1 MLSYIARRF
10 VIMIPMLVLLS
21 IISFVIIQLPP
32 GDYLTTYLNARRA
45 AGEVFNE
52 AEIEALKAQY
62 GLDQSI
68 YVQYYK
74 WMRNILVNGSFGRS
88 FYWGREVNEILAE
101 RLPITIFVSLASLIV
116 VYVLAIPIAILS
128 AIYKYTWFDYLATT
142 FGFIGLA
149 MPSFMVALVVSY
161 LWFLITG
168 GMVTSLFSIEFRDA
182 PWSFPKFLDLLSNVW
197 LPIVIIGLSGTAGL
211 IRTLRATLLDEL
223 SKPYVVTARSK
234 GLTESR
240 LLLKY
245 PVRIAMNPVFSTIGW
260 LLPGLINGGVIVGI
274 VLNLQMIGPVL
285 MQATLSQDMY
295 LAGSVVLILGVLTVI
310 GTLISDI
317 LLAWLDP
324 RIRYGAEG

>member
-101 RLPITIFVSLASLIV
+101 RLPITIFVPLASLIV

-128 AIYKYTWFDYLATT
+128 TIYKYTWFDYLATT

-168 GMVTSLFSIEFRDA
+168 GMVTSLFSIDSAMRHGRF
-182 PWSFPKFLDLLSNVW
+182 PSFWTCYRMCGCLL
-197 LPIVIIGLSGTAGL
+197 
-211 IRTLRATLLDEL
+211 
-223 SKPYVVTARSK
+223 
-234 GLTESR
+234 
-240 LLLKY
+240 
-245 PVRIAMNPVFSTIGW
+245 
-260 LLPGLINGGVIVGI
+260 
-274 VLNLQMIGPVL
+274 
-285 MQATLSQDMY
+285 
-295 LAGSVVLILGVLTVI
+295 
-310 GTLISDI
+310 
-317 LLAWLDP
+317 
-324 RIRYGAEG
+324 

>member
-45 AGEVFNE
+45 AGEVSNE

-101 RLPITIFVSLASLIV
+101 RLPITIFVPLASLIV

-128 AIYKYTWFDYLATT
+128 TIYKYTWFDYLATT

-168 GMVTSLFSIEFRDA
+168 GMVTSLFSIDSAMRHGRF
-182 PWSFPKFLDLLSNVW
+182 PSFWTCYRMCGCLL
-197 LPIVIIGLSGTAGL
+197 
-211 IRTLRATLLDEL
+211 
-223 SKPYVVTARSK
+223 
-234 GLTESR
+234 
-240 LLLKY
+240 
-245 PVRIAMNPVFSTIGW
+245 
-260 LLPGLINGGVIVGI
+260 
-274 VLNLQMIGPVL
+274 
-285 MQATLSQDMY
+285 
-295 LAGSVVLILGVLTVI
+295 
-310 GTLISDI
+310 
-317 LLAWLDP
+317 
-324 RIRYGAEG
+324 